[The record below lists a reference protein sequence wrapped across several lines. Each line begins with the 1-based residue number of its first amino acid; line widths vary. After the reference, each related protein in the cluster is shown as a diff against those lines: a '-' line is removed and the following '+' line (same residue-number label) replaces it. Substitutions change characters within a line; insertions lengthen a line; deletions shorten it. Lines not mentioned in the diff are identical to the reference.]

1 MLSDGDTL
9 KMNDPSVI
17 KDFEGYGQ
25 KSFYGRKYHFQLN
38 FIVSTLFKLFDPCLM
53 RTCPV
58 TRSLNNINCFL
69 RSDFCEIKK
78 N

>member
-25 KSFYGRKYHFQLN
+25 KSFYGRKLKTINPF
-38 FIVSTLFKLFDPCLM
+38 C
-53 RTCPV
+53 
-58 TRSLNNINCFL
+58 SLTF
-69 RSDFCEIKK
+69 
-78 N
+78 